1 MDNNIGAYRKLNSF
15 VTSFLRRILG
25 YHRQEHESN
34 DRVLR
39 EAFVIRDRQLR
50 FFAALLRARSSF
62 SGRGP
67 YPPKPV
73 CTGSGFKVEETV
85 VAAVLSGYTL
95 GRWSLGKGPCQLLG
109 GDTFGRL

>member
-1 MDNNIGAYRKLNSF
+1 MDNNIGADRELNSF
-15 VTSFLRRILG
+15 VTSFPRRILG
-25 YHRQEHESN
+25 YHRQEQESN

-39 EAFVIRDRQLR
+39 EAFMVKAISLIRDRQLR

-73 CTGSGFKVEETV
+73 CTGSG
-85 VAAVLSGYTL
+85 
-95 GRWSLGKGPCQLLG
+95 
-109 GDTFGRL
+109 